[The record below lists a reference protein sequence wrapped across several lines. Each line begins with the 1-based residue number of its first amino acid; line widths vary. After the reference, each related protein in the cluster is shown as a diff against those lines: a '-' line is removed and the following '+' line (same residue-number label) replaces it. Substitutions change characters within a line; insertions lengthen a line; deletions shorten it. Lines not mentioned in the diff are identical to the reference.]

1 MDLARWAAELGID
14 PVSAVVKAAGAESPL
29 AEIDPGKALYP
40 ASMIKTPLAAAAYH
54 LIHQRALGLDDA
66 ATVDESNM
74 TANDAR
80 SPLVPGYRAR
90 IGELIELMI
99 ARSDNVATNV
109 LFDVLGRERATRIV
123 QRELGLRHTAFYR
136 KLSGDVPLI
145 DDPGWDGVHRNT
157 HPAADA
163 AVLFERIALATIP
176 GAQELRAILLRQE
189 WNEKLPRGLRA
200 GDRFAHKTGDTDEV
214 THDGGILYT
223 GQGGAYVAVV
233 YAGMPSTAE
242 NNAKFGP
249 FMQRIRS
256 ALL

>member
-1 MDLARWAAELGID
+1 MDLAQWAAELELD
-14 PVSAVVKAAGAESPL
+14 AVSAVVKAAGADSPL
-29 AEIDPGKALYP
+29 AEIEPGKALYP
-40 ASMIKTPLAAAAYH
+40 ASMIKTPLAAAAYCMV
-54 LIHQRALGLDDA
+54 REGALRLDDA
-66 ATVDESNM
+66 ATVDQSNM

-80 SPLVPGYRAR
+80 SPLLPGYRAR

-109 LFDVLGRERATRIV
+109 LFDVMDRARATRIV

-145 DDPGWDGVHRNT
+145 DDRGWDGAHRNT

-163 AVLFERIALATIP
+163 AGLFEQIALGTIP
-176 GAQELRAILLRQE
+176 GAQELRTILLRQE
-189 WNEKLPRGLRA
+189 WNDKLPRGLRA

-233 YAGMPSTAE
+233 YTGMPSTAE